1 MDPNSASR
9 NQLAT
14 RMNDIEQKLL
24 SILPRVRVPGRY
36 VGGEWNAVVK
46 DRGEVDFRTVL
57 CFPDVYEVGMSHL
70 GLIILYHLLNESPW
84 HAAERCF
91 APWPDMGAA
100 LGEEGLPLLSLETS
114 TPLGEF
120 DMVGF
125 SLQHE
130 LLYTN
135 VLYMLELARIP
146 VASGDRTESDPLV
159 VAGGCGALSPEP
171 LAEAIDLFLPGDGE
185 DALPALCDLWRRLK
199 QEGASRKERLLAA
212 ARAFDFAYAPAF
224 YSVEQGSGGGDCV
237 PRPIE
242 DGVGETILPALV
254 ADLDNA
260 YVPTAPVQAGVR
272 SVHDRISLEIM
283 RGCSRGCRFCNAGM
297 CRRPVRARSR
307 ARLIELAERIYA
319 NTGYNEISLL
329 SLSSS
334 DYPCGIEE
342 LMVEMSERF
351 TPRRVSVSLPSLRV
365 DDRLERLPEM
375 AALVRKSGL
384 TLAPEVASDALRR
397 RINKEITNDD
407 LMAGAL
413 KAFEH
418 GWRHVKLYFMI
429 GLPGETDDD
438 VRAIGDLAR
447 EISLLRRKTG
457 RSAAKIN
464 VSVSTFIPK
473 PHTPFQWCPMA
484 REDEI
489 VRKRRLLLGMGLPQ
503 RIRLNFH
510 DYRMTFV
517 EALLARGD
525 RRLFGALR
533 EARRRGCSF
542 DAWSEAIDSNNWR
555 AALDAAGID
564 AERELYRERS
574 VDEPFPWDHIQP
586 GPSRDF
592 LAAEWS
598 RAKADEI
605 TPWCRTDGCHL
616 CGVDPKSC
624 SQSQKGSE
632 AHNQPGADH
641 EIGR

>member
-1 MDPNSASR
+1 
-9 NQLAT
+9 
-14 RMNDIEQKLL
+14 MNNIEQKLL

-46 DRGEVDFRTVL
+46 DRSEVDFRTVL
-57 CFPDVYEVGMSHL
+57 CFPDVYEIGMSHL

-100 LGEEGLPLLSLETS
+100 LGEEGIPLPSLETS

-120 DMVGF
+120 DIVGF

-146 VASGDRTESDPLV
+146 VASRDRTESDPLV

-185 DALPALCDLWRRLK
+185 EALPALCDLWRRLK
-199 QEGASRKERLLAA
+199 QDGASRRERLLAA

-224 YSVEQGSGGGDCV
+224 YSVESSDRDGGCV

-242 DGVGETILPALV
+242 EGVGETIVPALV
-254 ADLDNA
+254 ADFENA
-260 YVPTAPVQAGVR
+260 YVPTAPIQAGVR
-272 SVHDRISLEIM
+272 AVHDRISLEIM
-283 RGCSRGCRFCNAGM
+283 RGCTRGCRFCNAGM
-297 CRRPVRARSR
+297 CRRPVRSRSR
-307 ARLIELAERIYA
+307 ARLVELAETIYA

-334 DYPCGIEE
+334 DYPGGIEE
-342 LMVEMSERF
+342 LMFEMSERF

-365 DDRLERLPEM
+365 DDRLKHLPEM
-375 AALVRKSGL
+375 ATLVRKSGL
-384 TLAPEVASDALRR
+384 TLAPEVASDTLRR

-438 VRAIGDLAR
+438 VRAIGDLAGS
-447 EISLLRRKTG
+447 ISLLRRKTG
-457 RSAAKIN
+457 RSAAKVN

-473 PHTPFQWCPMA
+473 PHTPFQWCAMA
-484 REDEI
+484 REEEI
-489 VRKRRLLLGMGLPQ
+489 VEKRRLLLGMGLPR
-503 RIRLNFH
+503 RIRFSFH

-525 RRLFGALR
+525 GRLFAALR
-533 EARRRGCSF
+533 EARRRGCVF
-542 DAWSEAIDSNNWR
+542 DAWSEAMDDVNWR
-555 AALDAAGID
+555 AALATAGID
-564 AERELYRERS
+564 PERELYRERS
-574 VDEPFPWDHIQP
+574 LDEPLPWDHIRP
-586 GPSRDF
+586 GPTRAF
-592 LAAEWS
+592 LAAEWD
-598 RAKADEI
+598 RAKAGET
-605 TPWCRTDGCHL
+605 TPWCRTEGCHL
-616 CGVDPKSC
+616 CGVDPKTC
-624 SQSQKGSE
+624 SE
-632 AHNQPGADH
+632 ADHQPGADH
-641 EIGR
+641 EIGC